1 MRRQSYESNG
11 INATRRH
18 LLKMLG
24 VSAVISGAGYF
35 AYDNLREKG
44 EEVEEFSSNFEKE
57 LSGYLALIELQHD
70 QVLFV
75 DEDNVPVGNAVEF
88 EDIIAPKRLGDGT
101 VIENYQYSAGTVG
114 ENGVLTDV
122 PTLEWRE
129 KIKEIVEAQYPERQI
144 EDSYNVV
151 RLFQS
156 ACNYEDEPELKKG
169 INDGSI
175 VSYADL
181 VDYYA
186 EKPVRDNEESNR
198 YEYVH
203 EAIEFDNDIPEIVQ
217 ETLRELIPG
226 ICAQESKFNNGLTS
240 KSGAIGIFQFMPWV
254 WEKYG
259 KSEDDIKSLKTQVD
273 VAGKLFS
280 DIYSEFL
287 HHSDEDSLLQARS
300 QFDDQDSFLRD
311 FVVPALINSY
321 NAGSARMGDA
331 VNAYFS
337 SSSRSRS
344 LTGKD
349 IFQEMIEFAKSDNS
363 GRLDAYREDAR
374 EYVPR
379 VYAHAI
385 AIHERQT

>member
-1 MRRQSYESNG
+1 
-11 INATRRH
+11 
-18 LLKMLG
+18 
-24 VSAVISGAGYF
+24 
-35 AYDNLREKG
+35 
-44 EEVEEFSSNFEKE
+44 
-57 LSGYLALIELQHD
+57 
-70 QVLFV
+70 
-75 DEDNVPVGNAVEF
+75 
-88 EDIIAPKRLGDGT
+88 
-101 VIENYQYSAGTVG
+101 
-114 ENGVLTDV
+114 
-122 PTLEWRE
+122 
-129 KIKEIVEAQYPERQI
+129 
-144 EDSYNVV
+144 
-151 RLFQS
+151 
-156 ACNYEDEPELKKG
+156 
-169 INDGSI
+169 
-175 VSYADL
+175 
-181 VDYYA
+181 
-186 EKPVRDNEESNR
+186 
-198 YEYVH
+198 
-203 EAIEFDNDIPEIVQ
+203 
-217 ETLRELIPG
+217 
-226 ICAQESKFNNGLTS
+226 
-240 KSGAIGIFQFMPWV
+240 MPWV